1 MHSEALE
8 PHSLF
13 WMVWAPPDADSVCEL
28 QSVVVAARACVAPSA
43 ASNTAAR
50 AVANAV
56 PAVMRRFGSAMLV
69 PFPLGPGGQRAPSGP
84 SALVAGSVA
93 VTLTRHLTR
102 SIAGS
107 RTRDRQQVSAA
118 APELL
123 RESFSICSG

>member
-1 MHSEALE
+1 
-8 PHSLF
+8 
-13 WMVWAPPDADSVCEL
+13 
-28 QSVVVAARACVAPSA
+28 
-43 ASNTAAR
+43 
-50 AVANAV
+50 
-56 PAVMRRFGSAMLV
+56 MRRFGSAMLV
-69 PFPLGPGGQRAPSGP
+69 PFPLGPAPGPGGRRAPSGP

-123 RESFSICSG
+123 RESFSICSGIFHLAMIGKITAAEGYGVQAGAVSTSGGDEPRDADLVD